1 MCGWQILSKRV
12 AHLSDDVTEPDGL
25 PRRRAFSLSFGL
37 SNSAPRSVVPHE
49 SPLVLKSSS
58 VSSVASRHVED
69 SVPCSDTWESVASK
83 LVSMLLVIAG
93 PVLGLDLAGQSWF
106 RLAAVQFLD
115 WRYFMCNIF
124 AMFVILACQP
134 ASHMCGRSHWST
146 GDLDIQPV
154 VT

>member
-1 MCGWQILSKRV
+1 M

-93 PVLGLDLAGQSWF
+93 PVLGLDLAINHT
-106 RLAAVQFLD
+106 LPLEATYAVTHHQFCINLLLLLLSL
-115 WRYFMCNIF
+115 IH
-124 AMFVILACQP
+124 I
-134 ASHMCGRSHWST
+134 
-146 GDLDIQPV
+146 
-154 VT
+154 